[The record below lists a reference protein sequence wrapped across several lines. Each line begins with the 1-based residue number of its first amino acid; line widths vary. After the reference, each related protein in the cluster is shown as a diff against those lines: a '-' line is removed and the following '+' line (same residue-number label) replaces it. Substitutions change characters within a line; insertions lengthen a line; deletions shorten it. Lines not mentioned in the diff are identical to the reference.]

1 MPTPRMSM
9 RKLKEVLRLKWACG
23 LTHRQI
29 SRAIGISVG
38 AVSKFAAQ
46 ASQAGLDWAAAEAM
60 SDDELDARLRPAATN
75 AAATTTRRI
84 EPDYTALHREL
95 RRKGVTLQLLW
106 EEYAEA
112 NPGQRTYRYTQFC
125 QKYKDWA
132 KSIKRSMR
140 QQHRAG
146 EKLFADFA
154 GPTVP
159 VLASDG
165 GVEFEAHVF
174 VAVLGASN
182 YTFACATR
190 TETMAD
196 WIGSLCDALEFI
208 GGVPELLVPDNPK
221 ALIARPD
228 RYEPGL
234 GTTTQDFVNHYG
246 TAMLP
251 ARPRKPQDKAK
262 VEVGVQIVERWV
274 LARLRH
280 YRFYSLAE
288 LNKAIAEL
296 IADLNQRPFKR
307 LEGNRREWFERLD
320 QPVLRPLPVR
330 RYEIATFQKCR
341 VNIDYHVD
349 VGGHYYSVP
358 HSLARQE
365 VWARI
370 TRHGVEI
377 LHGGKRVAAHA
388 RSRLKGKH
396 TTIAE
401 HMPAAHRAH
410 MEWTPGRLLNWGATV
425 GPGAEAVVRHL
436 LTNKPHP
443 EMGYRACL
451 GLLSLARK
459 YGKHRL
465 EAACQR
471 ALKIGS
477 PTRRSVLSILEAG
490 LDLQPSLP
498 TTPAEWRSP
507 EHENVRGPD
516 YYH

>member
-1 MPTPRMSM
+1 M
-9 RKLKEVLRLKWACG
+9 
-23 LTHRQI
+23 
-29 SRAIGISVG
+29 
-38 AVSKFAAQ
+38 
-46 ASQAGLDWAAAEAM
+46 
-60 SDDELDARLRPAATN
+60 
-75 AAATTTRRI
+75 
-84 EPDYTALHREL
+84 
-95 RRKGVTLQLLW
+95 
-106 EEYAEA
+106 
-112 NPGQRTYRYTQFC
+112 
-125 QKYKDWA
+125 
-132 KSIKRSMR
+132 
-140 QQHRAG
+140 
-146 EKLFADFA
+146 
-154 GPTVP
+154 
-159 VLASDG
+159 
-165 GVEFEAHVF
+165 F

-410 MEWTPGRLLNWGATV
+410 MEWTPGRLLNWGASV

>member
-196 WIGSLCDALEFI
+196 WIGSLCDALEF
-208 GGVPELLVPDNPK
+208 
-221 ALIARPD
+221 
-228 RYEPGL
+228 
-234 GTTTQDFVNHYG
+234 
-246 TAMLP
+246 
-251 ARPRKPQDKAK
+251 
-262 VEVGVQIVERWV
+262 
-274 LARLRH
+274 
-280 YRFYSLAE
+280 
-288 LNKAIAEL
+288 
-296 IADLNQRPFKR
+296 
-307 LEGNRREWFERLD
+307 
-320 QPVLRPLPVR
+320 
-330 RYEIATFQKCR
+330 
-341 VNIDYHVD
+341 
-349 VGGHYYSVP
+349 
-358 HSLARQE
+358 
-365 VWARI
+365 
-370 TRHGVEI
+370 
-377 LHGGKRVAAHA
+377 
-388 RSRLKGKH
+388 
-396 TTIAE
+396 
-401 HMPAAHRAH
+401 
-410 MEWTPGRLLNWGATV
+410 
-425 GPGAEAVVRHL
+425 
-436 LTNKPHP
+436 
-443 EMGYRACL
+443 
-451 GLLSLARK
+451 LSLI
-459 YGKHRL
+459 H
-465 EAACQR
+465 
-471 ALKIGS
+471 I
-477 PTRRSVLSILEAG
+477 
-490 LDLQPSLP
+490 
-498 TTPAEWRSP
+498 
-507 EHENVRGPD
+507 
-516 YYH
+516 

>member
-1 MPTPRMSM
+1 M

-46 ASQAGLDWAAAEAM
+46 AAQAGLDWATAETL
-60 SDDELDARLRPAATN
+60 SDDELDARLKPAQAVP
-75 AAATTTRRI
+75 AQSSRRI
-84 EPDYTALHREL
+84 DPDYTTVHREL

-106 EEYAEA
+106 EEYVEG

-132 KSIKRSMR
+132 KSIRRSMR

-159 VLASDG
+159 ILARDG
-165 GVEFEAHVF
+165 GIEFEAHVF

-190 TETMAD
+190 SETMAD
-196 WIGSLCDALEFI
+196 CIGSLCDALEFI
-208 GGVPELLVPDNPK
+208 GGVPDLLVPDNPK

-234 GTTTQDFVNHYG
+234 GATTQDFVNYYA

-288 LNKAIAEL
+288 LNKAIAGL

-307 LEGNRREWFERLD
+307 LEGNRREWFEQLD
-320 QPVLRPLPVR
+320 QPVLRALPTR

-341 VNIDYHVD
+341 VNIDYHVEVD
-349 VGGHYYSVP
+349 AHYYSVA

-365 VWARI
+365 VGARI

-377 LHGGKRVAAHA
+377 LHGGRRVAAHA
-388 RSRLKGKH
+388 RSHQKGKH

-401 HMPAAHRAH
+401 HMPVAHRAH
-410 MEWTPGRLLNWGATV
+410 MEWTPGRLLNWGASI
-425 GPGAEAVVRHL
+425 GPGAEAIVRHL
-436 LTNKPHP
+436 LAGSHSGYDCAAQPH
-443 EMGYRACL
+443 A
-451 GLLSLARK
+451 
-459 YGKHRL
+459 
-465 EAACQR
+465 
-471 ALKIGS
+471 
-477 PTRRSVLSILEAG
+477 V
-490 LDLQPSLP
+490 
-498 TTPAEWRSP
+498 
-507 EHENVRGPD
+507 
-516 YYH
+516 

>member
-84 EPDYTALHREL
+84 GRLHGIASRAAPQGRDAATA
-95 RRKGVTLQLLW
+95 

-182 YTFACATR
+182 YTFARRAPRRWR
-190 TETMAD
+190 T
-196 WIGSLCDALEFI
+196 GS
-208 GGVPELLVPDNPK
+208 
-221 ALIARPD
+221 
-228 RYEPGL
+228 
-234 GTTTQDFVNHYG
+234 
-246 TAMLP
+246 
-251 ARPRKPQDKAK
+251 
-262 VEVGVQIVERWV
+262 
-274 LARLRH
+274 
-280 YRFYSLAE
+280 
-288 LNKAIAEL
+288 
-296 IADLNQRPFKR
+296 
-307 LEGNRREWFERLD
+307 
-320 QPVLRPLPVR
+320 
-330 RYEIATFQKCR
+330 
-341 VNIDYHVD
+341 
-349 VGGHYYSVP
+349 
-358 HSLARQE
+358 
-365 VWARI
+365 
-370 TRHGVEI
+370 
-377 LHGGKRVAAHA
+377 
-388 RSRLKGKH
+388 
-396 TTIAE
+396 
-401 HMPAAHRAH
+401 
-410 MEWTPGRLLNWGATV
+410 
-425 GPGAEAVVRHL
+425 
-436 LTNKPHP
+436 
-443 EMGYRACL
+443 
-451 GLLSLARK
+451 
-459 YGKHRL
+459 
-465 EAACQR
+465 AACAMR
-471 ALKIGS
+471 
-477 PTRRSVLSILEAG
+477 
-490 LDLQPSLP
+490 
-498 TTPAEWRSP
+498 
-507 EHENVRGPD
+507 
-516 YYH
+516 

>member
-84 EPDYTALHREL
+84 GRLHGIASRAAPQGRDAATA
-95 RRKGVTLQLLW
+95 G

-146 EKLFADFA
+146 ELFADFA

-370 TRHGVEI
+370 TPR
-377 LHGGKRVAAHA
+377 RRDPAWRQACRCA
-388 RSRLKGKH
+388 RSLAPQRQTHDHRRTHAGC
-396 TTIAE
+396 AS
-401 HMPAAHRAH
+401 RAH
-410 MEWTPGRLLNWGATV
+410 GMDAWAPAQLGRIRRPRRRGCRAASADQQTSPRDGLSRLSRSSRSRASTANTAS
-425 GPGAEAVVRHL
+425 R
-436 LTNKPHP
+436 PH
-443 EMGYRACL
+443 A
-451 GLLSLARK
+451 
-459 YGKHRL
+459 
-465 EAACQR
+465 
-471 ALKIGS
+471 
-477 PTRRSVLSILEAG
+477 SV
-490 LDLQPSLP
+490 
-498 TTPAEWRSP
+498 
-507 EHENVRGPD
+507 H
-516 YYH
+516 

>member
-1 MPTPRMSM
+1 
-9 RKLKEVLRLKWACG
+9 
-23 LTHRQI
+23 
-29 SRAIGISVG
+29 
-38 AVSKFAAQ
+38 
-46 ASQAGLDWAAAEAM
+46 
-60 SDDELDARLRPAATN
+60 
-75 AAATTTRRI
+75 
-84 EPDYTALHREL
+84 TALHREL

-251 ARPRKPQDKAK
+251 ARPR
-262 VEVGVQIVERWV
+262 
-274 LARLRH
+274 
-280 YRFYSLAE
+280 
-288 LNKAIAEL
+288 
-296 IADLNQRPFKR
+296 
-307 LEGNRREWFERLD
+307 
-320 QPVLRPLPVR
+320 
-330 RYEIATFQKCR
+330 
-341 VNIDYHVD
+341 
-349 VGGHYYSVP
+349 
-358 HSLARQE
+358 
-365 VWARI
+365 
-370 TRHGVEI
+370 
-377 LHGGKRVAAHA
+377 
-388 RSRLKGKH
+388 
-396 TTIAE
+396 
-401 HMPAAHRAH
+401 
-410 MEWTPGRLLNWGATV
+410 
-425 GPGAEAVVRHL
+425 
-436 LTNKPHP
+436 
-443 EMGYRACL
+443 
-451 GLLSLARK
+451 
-459 YGKHRL
+459 
-465 EAACQR
+465 
-471 ALKIGS
+471 
-477 PTRRSVLSILEAG
+477 
-490 LDLQPSLP
+490 
-498 TTPAEWRSP
+498 
-507 EHENVRGPD
+507 
-516 YYH
+516 

>member
-1 MPTPRMSM
+1 MPAHRTSM
-9 RKLKEVLRLKWACG
+9 RKSKEVLRLKWACG

-29 SRAIGISVG
+29 SRAVGISVG
-38 AVSKFAAQ
+38 AVSKLAAL
-46 ASQAGLDWAAAEAM
+46 ASQAGLDWDRVEPL
-60 SDDELDARLRPAATN
+60 SDDDLEARLHPSLPEAASSS
-75 AAATTTRRI
+75 RRI
-84 EPDYTALHREL
+84 EPDYAVLHREL

-106 EEYAEA
+106 EEYVEA
-112 NPGQRTYRYTQFC
+112 TAGQRSYRYTQFC

-132 KSIKRSMR
+132 QSLKRSMR

-154 GPTVP
+154 GPTV
-159 VLASDG
+159 AIFARDG
-165 GVEFEAHVF
+165 GIDFQAHVF
-174 VAVLGASN
+174 VAVLGASS

-190 TETMAD
+190 SETTAD
-196 WIGSLCDALEFI
+196 WIGGLCDALEFI
-208 GGVPELLVPDNPK
+208 GGVPELIVPDNPR

-228 RYEPGL
+228 RYEPVL
-234 GTTTQDFVNHYG
+234 GETTQDFVNHYA

-280 YRFYSLAE
+280 HRFFNLAE
-288 LNKAIAEL
+288 LNRAIAAL
-296 IADLNQRPFKR
+296 ITDLNTRAFKK

-320 QPVLRPLPVR
+320 QPTLRTLPAR
-330 RYEIATFQKCR
+330 RYEIAAFHKCR
-341 VNIDYHVD
+341 VSIDYHVE

-358 HSLARQE
+358 HSLVRQE
-365 VWARI
+365 VWARV
-370 TRHGVEI
+370 TRYSVEL
-377 LHGGKRVAAHA
+377 LHGGRRVAAHA
-388 RSRLKGKH
+388 RSRVKGQH
-396 TTIAE
+396 TTVAE

-410 MEWTPGRLLNWGATV
+410 MEWTPGRLLNWGASV
-425 GPGAEAVVRHL
+425 GTSAEAVVRYQ
-436 LTNKPHP
+436 LTHKPHP

-459 YGKHRL
+459 YGKARL

-471 ALKIGS
+471 ALTIGS
-477 PTRRSVLSILEAG
+477 PTRRSIVSILEAG
-490 LDLQPSLP
+490 LDQQPAP
-498 TTPAEWRSP
+498 AATAAEWQAP

>member
-1 MPTPRMSM
+1 MPR
-9 RKLKEVLRLKWACG
+9 RR
-23 LTHRQI
+23 R
-29 SRAIGISVG
+29 RD
-38 AVSKFAAQ
+38 
-46 ASQAGLDWAAAEAM
+46 ASA
-60 SDDELDARLRPAATN
+60 
-75 AAATTTRRI
+75 
-84 EPDYTALHREL
+84 DYTALHREL
-95 RRKGVTLQLLW
+95 RRKGVTLQLGKNTLK
-106 EEYAEA
+106 
-112 NPGQRTYRYTQFC
+112 RTPASGRTATRSSA
-125 QKYKDWA
+125 KDWA

-159 VLASDG
+159 VLAS

-182 YTFACATR
+182 YTRARDAHRDDGGLDRQPVRCAR
-190 TETMAD
+190 VHWRRAR
-196 WIGSLCDALEFI
+196 AARAR
-208 GGVPELLVPDNPK
+208 K

-288 LNKAIAEL
+288 LNKAIAE

-349 VGGHYYSVP
+349 VGGHYSVP

-377 LHGGKRVAAHA
+377 LHGGKRVARTLAPQRQTHDHRRTHAGCASRAHGMDA
-388 RSRLKGKH
+388 WAPAQLGRIRRPRRRGCRAASADQQTSPRDGLSRLS
-396 TTIAE
+396 
-401 HMPAAHRAH
+401 RS
-410 MEWTPGRLLNWGATV
+410 
-425 GPGAEAVVRHL
+425 
-436 LTNKPHP
+436 
-443 EMGYRACL
+443 
-451 GLLSLARK
+451 SLARASTANTASRP
-459 YGKHRL
+459 H
-465 EAACQR
+465 A
-471 ALKIGS
+471 
-477 PTRRSVLSILEAG
+477 SV
-490 LDLQPSLP
+490 
-498 TTPAEWRSP
+498 
-507 EHENVRGPD
+507 H
-516 YYH
+516 